1 MEKKKKLIILGI
13 ILLLIIVSGATFAI
27 LTWNST
33 MIKLGINTNC
43 FTIDYTRGGDITGSL
58 KLINEEDLISNGKFT
73 IKEGV
78 GVSAVNIGINSN
90 CGIEGLGSIYL
101 NVTNISDVFTTGNS
115 KGALKYVVLKNT
127 STITNPTNINT
138 TSLLNQSFDIVA
150 IGNITSNDKKLL
162 YKMELSNTEISKY
175 IVVIYID
182 NNLAGNDIT
191 SATFSGN
198 ISSEAEQKPSDYDAN
213 FVIET
218 DEENGTATIT
228 GYFGTDKDVVIPKM
242 LKKVTYTV
250 DVVTNP
256 SEEVISACED
266 YFINDLEYYSKENND
281 IGDFCKNGED
291 VNGATLN
298 NVIENNY
305 LSPSEL
311 QQLQKIGSINLQ
323 RTYFSQKYNVTTIG
337 DSAFQNNQLTSVVI
351 SNSVTTI
358 GEFAFDGNQ
367 LTSVTIPNSV
377 TTIGSSAFSENQ
389 LTSIVIP
396 DSVTTIEGDTFKY
409 NQLSSVTIPDSVTTI
424 GGFAFIGNQLT
435 SINLPNSV
443 TTIGWQA
450 FSENQLTSIV
460 IPDSVT
466 TIGRQVFSNNPLTSI
481 IVNSNNTTYDSRD
494 NSNAI
499 IETSTNTLIR
509 GCKNTTIPDSVTTI
523 GNYAFEGN
531 QLTSVTIPDS
541 VTTIG
546 YGAFQNNQLTSVTI
560 PDSVTTIGYG
570 AFRNNQLTS
579 VTIPDSVTEIVD
591 YAFTYNNL
599 NYVYFG
605 KNSSLNTNHSNVFT
619 STNRTYID
627 YITEITYVDNPNL
640 VIYNNSGKAFSW
652 NFMVNGTIGTWFVTG
667 TTTRRVTEDNT
678 IYNAVEVKTG
688 TP

>member
-1 MEKKKKLIILGI
+1 MEKKKKLIILGV

-78 GVSAVNIGINSN
+78 GVSGVNIGINSN
-90 CGIEGLGSIYL
+90 CSIEGFGSIYL
-101 NVTNISDVFTTGNS
+101 NVTNISDVFTTGDS

-138 TSLLNQSFDIVA
+138 TSLLNQSFDIVS
-150 IGNITSNDKKLL
+150 IGNITSNEKKLL

-218 DEENGTATIT
+218 DEESGTVAIIAY
-228 GYFGTDKDVVIPKM
+228 GGTDKDVVIPKM
-242 LKKVTYTV
+242 LKTVTTTA

-266 YFINDLEYYSKENND
+266 YMINTMGMPSSA
-281 IGDFCKNGED
+281 IGNFCKNGED
-291 VNGATLN
+291 VNGMTLN

-305 LSPSEL
+305 LSPSDL
-311 QQLQKIGSINLQ
+311 QQLQKIGSIDNLQ
-323 RTYFSQKYNVTTIG
+323 ITYSSQKYNVTTIR
-337 DSAFQNNQLTSVVI
+337 
-351 SNSVTTI
+351 
-358 GEFAFDGNQ
+358 DGVFYNNQ
-367 LTSVTIPNSV
+367 LTSVTIPDSV
-377 TTIGSSAFSENQ
+377 TSIGRNAFAYNQ
-389 LTSIVIP
+389 LT
-396 DSVTTIEGDTFKY
+396 
-409 NQLSSVTIPDSVTTI
+409 SVTIPDSVTTI
-424 GGFAFIGNQLT
+424 GTSAFQNNQLTSISLPHSITLIEDYTFSGNQLT
-435 SINLPNSV
+435 SISLPDSV
-443 TTIGWQA
+443 TTIGYDA
-450 FSENQLTSIV
+450 FGYNQLTSISLPDSVTTIGSGAFDSNQLTSIV

-466 TIGRQVFSNNPLTSI
+466 TIGKEAFNNNPLTSI
-481 IVNSNNTTYDSRD
+481 IVDSNNPTYDSRS

-499 IETSTNTLIR
+499 IETSTNTLIQ
-509 GCKNTTIPDSVTTI
+509 GNKNTTIPNSVTIIGVMAFYNIRLTSITIPDSVTTI
-523 GNYAFEGN
+523 GADAF
-531 QLTSVTIPDS
+531 S
-541 VTTIG
+541 
-546 YGAFQNNQLTSVTI
+546 
-560 PDSVTTIGYG
+560 
-570 AFRNNQLTS
+570 
-579 VTIPDSVTEIVD
+579 
-591 YAFTYNNL
+591 YNNL

-605 KNSSLNTNHSNVFT
+605 LNLKKTIGQYAFSSSNKIYTNEKT
-619 STNRTYID
+619 G
-627 YITEITYVDNPNL
+627 ITYVDNPNL
-640 VIYNNSGKAFSW
+640 KVIYNNSGEARNW
-652 NFMVNGTIGTWFVTG
+652 NFFVNGEDGTSFVTG
-667 TTTRRVTEDNT
+667 TTTKRIDGDT

>member
-1 MEKKKKLIILGI
+1 MEKKKKLIILGV

-43 FTIDYTRGGDITGSL
+43 FTIDYTKGGDITGSL

-78 GVSAVNIGINSN
+78 EVSGVNIGINSN

-101 NVTNISDVFTTGNS
+101 NVTNISDVFTTGDS

-162 YKMELSNTEISKY
+162 YKMELSNTEVNKY

-213 FVIET
+213 FAIET

-228 GYFGTDKDVVIPKM
+228 RYYGTDKDVVIPKM
-242 LKKVTYTV
+242 LKKVTYTA
-250 DVVTNP
+250 DAVTNP
-256 SEEVISACED
+256 SEEVISACEE
-266 YFINDLEYYSKENND
+266 YFINNFSSTSES
-281 IGDFCKNGED
+281 IGNLCKNGED
-291 VNGATLN
+291 VNGMTLN

-305 LSPSEL
+305 LSLPDL

-323 RTYFSQKYNVTTIG
+323 KTYSSEKYSITTIG
-337 DSAFQNNQLTSVVI
+337 EGTFLGKQLTSISLPDSVTAIEYYAFSKNQLTSI
-351 SNSVTTI
+351 
-358 GEFAFDGNQ
+358 A
-367 LTSVTIPNSV
+367 IPNSV
-377 TTIGSSAFSENQ
+377 TTIVELAFPSNQ
-389 LTSIVIP
+389 LTNIVIP
-396 DSVTTIEGDTFKY
+396 DSVTTIGD
-409 NQLSSVTIPDSVTTI
+409 S
-424 GGFAFIGNQLT
+424 AFEN
-435 SINLPNSV
+435 
-443 TTIGWQA
+443 
-450 FSENQLTSIV
+450 NQLTSIV

-466 TIGRQVFSNNPLTSI
+466 TIGDSAFAYNQLTSI
-481 IVNSNNTTYDSRD
+481 IVDSNNPTYDSRS

-499 IETSTNTLIR
+499 IETSTNTLIQ
-509 GCKNTTIPDSVTTI
+509 GCKNTTIPNSVLTIGNDAFYGAGLSSIIIPDSVTTIEMSAFSNNQLTSIVIPDSVTTI
-523 GNYAFEGN
+523 GGSAFSYN
-531 QLTSVTIPDS
+531 QLTSVAIPDS
-541 VTTIG
+541 VTTIDG
-546 YGAFQNNQLTSVTI
+546 YVF
-560 PDSVTTIGYG
+560 
-570 AFRNNQLTS
+570 
-579 VTIPDSVTEIVD
+579 E
-591 YAFTYNNL
+591 YNNL
-599 NYVYFG
+599 NYVYFE
-605 KNSSLNTNHSNVFT
+605 KKSLLNTYASYNFS
-619 STNRTYID
+619 SSNRTY
-627 YITEITYVDNPNL
+627 TNSKTGITYVDNPNL
-640 VIYNNSGKAFSW
+640 KVIYNNNGKAWDW
-652 NFMVNGTIGTWFVTG
+652 NLMVNGQRSTSFITG
-667 TTTRRVTEDNT
+667 TTTKRIDGDT